1 MLFKLSVFAFDLVVK
16 PRGENFVLRSEGGAK
31 DFYPALVTIESV
43 HLGFL
48 GHQPGELER
57 TAEHLVTVFGILH
70 APCVAQPSGAWG
82 EWFSSENSCRRIG
95 LDSDVSDPVADTSS
109 ALNRVPPL

>member
-1 MLFKLSVFAFDLVVK
+1 METARMRHRAESILKIASTCIIFSAHVLSLYDQTDFALFKLSVFALDLVVK

-31 DFYPALVTIESV
+31 DFYPALATIES
-43 HLGFL
+43 
-48 GHQPGELER
+48 
-57 TAEHLVTVFGILH
+57 
-70 APCVAQPSGAWG
+70 WG
-82 EWFSSENSCRRIG
+82 EWFSSENSCRRTG